1 MSVNKNLF
9 LYDLAVVAIMKN
21 ETPYVK
27 EWLNYHLLAGVNH
40 FFIYDN
46 ESEDN
51 LKEILQ
57 PYIDAG
63 LVTYIFYPGEMI
75 QTPAYN
81 DAVNDFRFFCRYMA
95 FIDADEFIL
104 PVSKPTISEVLDE
117 VFSYN
122 QSIAGLAINW
132 QYYGSNGL
140 TKADFSK
147 GVLERFTRRAPK
159 NFTWMD
165 KSYSN
170 RFPEGNAIC
179 KLAVNPRKIKGTL
192 GPHNAIY
199 YEQCYMVN
207 EMGRVLNIGNNFPVT
222 VNKIAIN
229 HYRAKTLE
237 EYEMKIRRGN
247 TDMGDKNFYTHD
259 KWQNWDR
266 NEEFDDSILK
276 YRDERLKLLVP
287 EGSDIVKIFSE
298 INKVDYEKIFN
309 TIIQN
314 ITMALSPD
322 TPTGFLK
329 GKIENFL
336 TCRAVLNYL
345 KNVGAI
351 DENQKNILE
360 ESILNAIFKTWATN
374 LKLYEARLLI
384 SELPS
389 IFPLDYPIMK
399 DIREAYRDVLNKFKH
414 FFQMRRQYSEFADM
428 DYLLKMLRLFNN
440 HD

>member
-1 MSVNKNLF
+1 MSVDKNLF

-165 KSYSN
+165 KSTRLVSDA
-170 RFPEGNAIC
+170 RMA
-179 KLAVNPRKIKGTL
+179 
-192 GPHNAIY
+192 
-199 YEQCYMVN
+199 
-207 EMGRVLNIGNNFPVT
+207 
-222 VNKIAIN
+222 
-229 HYRAKTLE
+229 
-237 EYEMKIRRGN
+237 
-247 TDMGDKNFYTHD
+247 YT
-259 KWQNWDR
+259 
-266 NEEFDDSILK
+266 
-276 YRDERLKLLVP
+276 P
-287 EGSDIVKIFSE
+287 
-298 INKVDYEKIFN
+298 
-309 TIIQN
+309 
-314 ITMALSPD
+314 SP
-322 TPTGFLK
+322 
-329 GKIENFL
+329 
-336 TCRAVLNYL
+336 
-345 KNVGAI
+345 
-351 DENQKNILE
+351 
-360 ESILNAIFKTWATN
+360 
-374 LKLYEARLLI
+374 
-384 SELPS
+384 
-389 IFPLDYPIMK
+389 
-399 DIREAYRDVLNKFKH
+399 
-414 FFQMRRQYSEFADM
+414 
-428 DYLLKMLRLFNN
+428 
-440 HD
+440 